1 MLLCY
6 SFSLGS
12 GGSLLMQVL
21 VCTFELVGVA
31 VLMALSWKCLK
42 FAHVGV
48 SSQV

>member
-6 SFSLGS
+6 SSSLGS
-12 GGSLLMQVL
+12 IGSLLMQV
-21 VCTFELVGVA
+21 CAFELVGVA